1 MNIAEVKRLAA
12 YNEWANARVLRT
24 VAELGG
30 NQATKNLEGSFPS
43 IRDTVSH
50 IVATEWLWL
59 RRWKGESP
67 DSLPEWSV
75 AADPELLRNKLD
87 EIETERASFLSSLR
101 DPDLKREI
109 SYRNLKGEPWRYSL
123 ADLLLHLINH
133 STYHRGQV
141 ATMLR
146 QVGATP
152 LPTDLL
158 VFRDEAG

>member
-1 MNIAEVKRLAA
+1 MNIAEVKRLVA

-24 VAELGG
+24 VAEVAG
-30 NQATKNLEGSFPS
+30 NQVSKNLEGSFPS

-50 IVATEWLWL
+50 IVAAEWVWL

-67 DSLPEWSV
+67 TLPPEWSV
-75 AADPELLRNKLD
+75 ASNPELLRNKLD

-101 DPDLKREI
+101 DHDLQREI
-109 SYRNLKGEPWRYSL
+109 SYRNLKGEPWTYSMS
-123 ADLLLHLINH
+123 DLFLHLINH

>member
-1 MNIAEVKRLAA
+1 MNIAEVKRLVA
-12 YNEWANARVLRT
+12 YNEWANARLLRT
-24 VAELGG
+24 VAKLGD
-30 NQATKNLEGSFPS
+30 NQVTRNLEGSFPS

-50 IVATEWLWL
+50 IVTTEWMWL

-67 DSLPEWSV
+67 FSLPEWSV
-75 AADPELLRNKLD
+75 ASYPELLRNKLD

-101 DPDLKREI
+101 DHDLKREI
-109 SYRNLKGEPWRYSL
+109 SYRNLKGEPWTYSMS
-123 ADLLLHLINH
+123 DLFLHLINH